1 MMMIGLMLALTA
13 GQTAWP
19 DAGGWGVGQF
29 QERCLTSLDFEG
41 EGSTE
46 LSVSIELDGSSAV
59 IIDNLNWTTVK
70 DRHYPGV
77 QVIVDGTTYSGAG
90 ATGSLTGGYRHG
102 LSMVMPASFLDNF
115 ARSSSL
121 KIFNGERLVD
131 SLSLDGSAAATSSL
145 RRCINVVR
153 REHAAA
159 ERERQRLA
167 HIPKNPFA
175 DQPPTTS
182 TEPVTD
188 VQWARQPRAT
198 ADDFP
203 ARALEREISGSAVLS
218 CTSRVDGSV
227 ANCRVV
233 SETPAG
239 MGFGRAAIRVVQRA
253 QLSPVSVDAMTRDQE
268 FRVTMAFSLG
278 L

>member
-1 MMMIGLMLALTA
+1 MTIALMLALAA
-13 GQTAWP
+13 GQASWP
-19 DAGGWGVGQF
+19 DAGGWGIGQF
-29 QERCLTSLDFEG
+29 EERCLTNLEFEG
-41 EGSTE
+41 EGTTE
-46 LSVSIELDGSSAV
+46 LSVSLELDGSSYV
-59 IIDNLNWTTVK
+59 IISNLNWTTVE
-70 DRHYPGV
+70 DRQYPDASVTIDGV
-77 QVIVDGTTYSGAG
+77 SFAGGDTVGTV
-90 ATGSLTGGYRHG
+90 TGGYRRG
-102 LSMVMPASFLDNF
+102 LMMKMPVGFVDQF
-115 ARSSSL
+115 ARGSSF
-121 KIFNGERLVD
+121 KVHNGDQLVD
-131 SLSLDGSAAATSSL
+131 SLDLEGSATATSSL

-153 REHAAA
+153 HEHAAA

-203 ARALEREISGSAVLS
+203 ARALEREVSGSAVLG
-218 CTSRVDGSV
+218 CTSQADGSV
-227 ANCRVV
+227 VNCRVV

-253 QLSPVSVDAMTRDQE
+253 QLSPVSVDSMTRDQE
-268 FRVTMAFSLG
+268 FRVTIAFSLG
-278 L
+278 

>member
-1 MMMIGLMLALTA
+1 MTIALMLALAT
-13 GQTAWP
+13 GQASWP
-19 DAGGWGVGQF
+19 DAGGWGIGQF
-29 QERCLTSLDFEG
+29 EERCLTNLDFEG
-41 EGSTE
+41 EGATE
-46 LSVSIELDGSSAV
+46 LSVSLELDGSSYV
-59 IIDNLNWTTVK
+59 IISNLNWTTVE
-70 DRHYPGV
+70 DRQYPDASVTIDHVSFAGGDTV
-77 QVIVDGTTYSGAG
+77 GTV
-90 ATGSLTGGYRHG
+90 TGGYRRG
-102 LSMVMPASFLDNF
+102 LMMKMPVGFVDHF
-115 ARSSSL
+115 ARGSSF
-121 KIFNGERLVD
+121 KVHNGGQLVD
-131 SLSLDGSAAATSSL
+131 SLDLEGSAAATSSL

-153 REHAAA
+153 REHEAA

-203 ARALEREISGSAVLS
+203 VRALEREISGSAVLS
-218 CTSRVDGSV
+218 CTSRADGSV
-227 ANCRVV
+227 ENCRVV

>member
-1 MMMIGLMLALTA
+1 MTIALMLALAA
-13 GQTAWP
+13 GQASWP
-19 DAGGWGVGQF
+19 DAGGWGIGQF
-29 QERCLTSLDFEG
+29 EERCLTNLEFEG
-41 EGSTE
+41 EGTTE
-46 LSVSIELDGSSAV
+46 LSVSLELDGSSYV
-59 IIDNLNWTTVK
+59 IISNLNWTTVE
-70 DRHYPGV
+70 DRQYPDASVTIDGV
-77 QVIVDGTTYSGAG
+77 SFAGGDTVGTV
-90 ATGSLTGGYRHG
+90 TGGYRRG
-102 LSMVMPASFLDNF
+102 LMMKMPVGFVDQF
-115 ARSSSL
+115 ARGSSF
-121 KIFNGERLVD
+121 KVHNGDQLVD
-131 SLSLDGSAAATSSL
+131 SLDLEGSATATSSL

-203 ARALEREISGSAVLS
+203 ARALEREVSGSAVLG
-218 CTSRVDGSV
+218 CTSQADGSV
-227 ANCRVV
+227 VNCRVV

-253 QLSPVSVDAMTRDQE
+253 QLSPVSVDSMTRDQE
-268 FRVTMAFSLG
+268 FRVTIAFSLG
-278 L
+278 

>member
-1 MMMIGLMLALTA
+1 MTIALMLALAA
-13 GQTAWP
+13 GQASWP
-19 DAGGWGVGQF
+19 DAGGWGIGQF
-29 QERCLTSLDFEG
+29 EERCLTNLDFEG
-41 EGSTE
+41 EGTTE
-46 LSVSIELDGSSAV
+46 LSVSLELDGSSYV
-59 IIDNLNWTTVK
+59 IISNLNWTTVE
-70 DRHYPGV
+70 DRQYPDASVTIDDVSFSGGDTV
-77 QVIVDGTTYSGAG
+77 GTV
-90 ATGSLTGGYRHG
+90 TGGYRRG
-102 LSMVMPASFLDNF
+102 LMMKMPVGFVDQFAQGSSF
-115 ARSSSL
+115 
-121 KIFNGERLVD
+121 KVHNGDQLVD
-131 SLSLDGSAAATSSL
+131 SLDLKGSAAATSSL

-182 TEPVTD
+182 REPVTD

-218 CTSRVDGSV
+218 CTSRADGSV